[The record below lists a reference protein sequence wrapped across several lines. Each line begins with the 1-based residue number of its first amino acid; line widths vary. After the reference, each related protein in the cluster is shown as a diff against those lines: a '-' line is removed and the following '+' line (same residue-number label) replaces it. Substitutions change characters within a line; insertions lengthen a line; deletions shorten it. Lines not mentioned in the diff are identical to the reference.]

1 MKIKTK
7 EQRTSFDVAWW
18 HENPQKLFNLSFHSF
33 RSGIFPWQIPNVPI
47 MMLEI
52 FWQTSSSLHTHT
64 HTYTHAYTHT
74 SSILA
79 SPAAPDDA
87 MPQFPFHIL
96 HHGVFLF
103 IFLCRVD
110 SCAFCPCATRS
121 GWLHPWNTCQL
132 ICATATAA
140 TFCYFKNALPQRFG
154 QRRWRVWRV
163 SSIESQHV
171 FCFAVCFC
179 CNNSKDS
186 SGIE

>member
-1 MKIKTK
+1 
-7 EQRTSFDVAWW
+7 
-18 HENPQKLFNLSFHSF
+18 
-33 RSGIFPWQIPNVPI
+33 
-47 MMLEI
+47 MLEI
-52 FWQTSSSLHTHT
+52 FWQTSSSLHTH
-64 HTYTHAYTHT
+64 THT

-110 SCAFCPCATRS
+110 SCAFCPCAMRS

-171 FCFAVCFC
+171 FLLFASAATTATTARTAVALNKYLAGKPQLKRVVATINPCL
-179 CNNSKDS
+179 SDGLKSIAIPVEIKVDKTHQKVM
-186 SGIE
+186 